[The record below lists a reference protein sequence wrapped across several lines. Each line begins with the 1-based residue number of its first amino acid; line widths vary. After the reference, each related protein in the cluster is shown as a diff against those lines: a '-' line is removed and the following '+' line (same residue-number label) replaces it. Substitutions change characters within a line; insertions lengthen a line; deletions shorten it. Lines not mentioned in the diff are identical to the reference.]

1 MARKRKKPPTYTTT
15 DVQRKI
21 SEVIE
26 EVMRSDVVM
35 VERRGRPVFYMV
47 DARAFEQMQARTQS

>member
-1 MARKRKKPPTYTTT
+1 MSPKRKKLLTYTTT
-15 DVQRKI
+15 DVQRKM

-26 EVMRSDVVM
+26 EVMRNDVVR

-47 DARAFEQMQARTQS
+47 DARAFEQMQSRA